1 MPYRI
6 KLGERL
12 IEADT
17 PDEVCELL
25 KRLETDGAGAIVEAP
40 QRHVFDRWTLMGVA
54 LFMEIIENRPDQR
67 NLIVRLYSQQ
77 AWRKES
83 LVAASKISAQQL
95 GGVLAGIAKNAKK
108 IGRPPVVKVE
118 HIQLAGRRT
127 CVYRLDD
134 TFRQF
139 LARELQPETNRA
151 AQHGSAD
158 ARPIGSGAS
167 TPQVTHGAPV
177 PPHSR

>member
-6 KLGERL
+6 KLGERV

-25 KRLETDGAGAIVEAP
+25 KRLDTDGAGAIIEASL
-40 QRHVFDRWTLMGVA
+40 RHDKWSLTSVA

-95 GGVLAGIAKNAKK
+95 GGILAGIAKNAKK

-118 HIQLAGRRT
+118 HIQLAGQRT
-127 CVYRLDD
+127 CLYRLDD
-134 TFRQF
+134 TFRHF
-139 LARELQPETNRA
+139 LANELQPETNRA
-151 AQHGSAD
+151 AQDGSAG
-158 ARPIGSGAS
+158 ARPIGSGAP
-167 TPQVTHGAPV
+167 TPQVTHGLPV
-177 PPHSR
+177 PPHFR